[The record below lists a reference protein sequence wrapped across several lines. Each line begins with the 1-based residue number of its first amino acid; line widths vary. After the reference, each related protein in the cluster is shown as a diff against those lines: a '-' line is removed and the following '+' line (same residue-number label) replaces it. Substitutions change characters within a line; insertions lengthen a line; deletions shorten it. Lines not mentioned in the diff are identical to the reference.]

1 MKCLVLL
8 VLMINLVLAKQ
19 YERCQLAEELYY
31 KHNVTLKEIGM
42 LVCFAETRSNLD
54 TESLDNGNY
63 GLLKFNSRAWCSITD
78 EVGGNCNVKCDDFI
92 DDDITDDI
100 KCAKQIILA
109 EGLDAWGLTTECQE
123 TSERIIEECFNTI
136 NTTIAPEIFARKY
149 KRCELAKELYEKYD
163 VKLENVGMLVC
174 FAEKTSNLETGKA
187 SYGSYGLFQLNGN
200 YWCSNDYDT
209 VNGCDKK
216 CSDLIDD
223 DITDDVKCVKRIISA
238 EGLDA
243 WGLTHRCSPISI
255 FAKRYERCELARE
268 LSQKHNFALED
279 VGMLVCIAE
288 EGSNLDTDKTNSIA
302 YGLFQLHNKFW
313 CLQNEVGGGCIMKCS
328 DLIDDDI
335 TDDVKCVKRI
345 LLVEGF
351 DAWGKKTSCV
361 PTSKAVI
368 KQCFSN
374 ELNSSENE
382 SHNGTLIVEFVDLMI
397 ESIKSF
403 GTGSKL
409 NSNNH
414 PIINNYF
421 VFNINGNQVKKIK
434 LVSDKTQQ
442 QSTQSP

>member
-123 TSERIIEECFNTI
+123 TSERIIE
-136 NTTIAPEIFARKY
+136 
-149 KRCELAKELYEKYD
+149 D
-163 VKLENVGMLVC
+163 
-174 FAEKTSNLETGKA
+174 S
-187 SYGSYGLFQLNGN
+187 
-200 YWCSNDYDT
+200 
-209 VNGCDKK
+209 
-216 CSDLIDD
+216 
-223 DITDDVKCVKRIISA
+223 
-238 EGLDA
+238 
-243 WGLTHRCSPISI
+243 
-255 FAKRYERCELARE
+255 RE
-268 LSQKHNFALED
+268 LSQKHNVALED

-288 EGSNLDTDKTNSIA
+288 EGSNLDTNKTNSIA

-313 CLQNEVGGGCIMKCS
+313 CLQNEIGGGCIMKCN

-414 PIINNYF
+414 PTINNYF

-442 QSTQSP
+442 HSTQSP